1 MKFRTSHL
9 LFWATAKNLIYKLC
23 PFIERGLAP
32 LSGVNPKW
40 LGIFTHHA
48 VILSDSLPST
58 AYRHKLAGWK
68 SSWLYTRHSEHNEE
82 SRKRKDNG
90 FFIRLCPI
98 QNYATKKCYI
108 YNIMSYP
115 TFWHQKNQK
124 NPTPQLRYP
133 FIFSQKFTTIVNFT
147 ISVKNR
153 HLFSK
158 IHYFTESV
166 KKFAFIFF
174 WIILRKIHYFIE

>member
-1 MKFRTSHL
+1 MDPGIHKTTGFFGRLPRYAERAPSEWHIHIL
-9 LFWATAKNLIYKLC
+9 VILSTAKNLWQIPRL
-23 PFIERGLAP
+23 RQTP
-32 LSGVNPKW
+32 LSM
-40 LGIFTHHA
+40 GISSPLL
-48 VILSDSLPST
+48 IK
-58 AYRHKLAGWK
+58 RGWG
-68 SSWLYTRHSEHNEE
+68 R
-82 SRKRKDNG
+82 
-90 FFIRLCPI
+90 F
-98 QNYATKKCYI
+98 TKKCYI

-124 NPTPQLRYP
+124 NPTPQLHYP
-133 FIFSQKFTTIVNFT
+133 LIFSQKFTTIVNFT
-147 ISVKNR
+147 ISVKIW